1 VHCEA
6 VTISPEEVTMLPRSV
21 IDTYHRELT
30 EILRDKGV
38 DAFRI
43 GGGERLPYKQ
53 LVVCCGGPTEARVSG
68 FPALVE
74 EIVGFPVAPVP
85 TQLTVS
91 SPDPR
96 VDGELHL
103 RNSLI
108 GHMLARVVV
117 LFFESENDYDAWVKD
132 GVEVAFL
139 MATQPSN
146 RDKHFVVMCPQELP
160 MQDIEILTGAGS
172 ISTALDWGGALNRL
186 GDYTAPGF
194 GGMVMIPSGEFGGIR
209 IDKPF
214 LISQDEVT
222 QALYESAEGANPS
235 ELIGSNHPV
244 DSISWFDMV
253 FLSNALSGADVC
265 YTNDALEDSKV
276 SVRGVVSV
284 SVSGEVSVRRVDTCT
299 GFRLP
304 TEREWEYAAMAFS
317 LFEYSGGDDVHEV
330 GWYAGNSNRQ
340 THPVGQ
346 LKPNAFGTYDMS
358 GNVVEWCWDSY
369 REQGFSR
376 VVRGGACRDDADHL
390 RAAFRGLAAPASQ
403 YSDIGGRLARSIY

>member
-1 VHCEA
+1 MGA
-6 VTISPEEVTMLPRSV
+6 SRSPPEEVTMLPRSV

-30 EILRDKGV
+30 EILRDTGV

-53 LVVCCGGPTEARVSG
+53 LVVCCGGPTKARVSG

-108 GHMLARVVV
+108 GHMLAQVVV

-132 GVEVAFL
+132 GVEAAFL
-139 MATQPSN
+139 TATQPSN

-160 MQDIEILTGAGS
+160 MRDIEILTGAGS
-172 ISTALDWGGALNRL
+172 ISTTLDWGGALNRL

-194 GGMVMIPSGEFGGIR
+194 GGMVMVPSGEFGGIR

-214 LISQDEVT
+214 LISQGEVT
-222 QALYESAEGANPS
+222 QALYSSVRGANPS
-235 ELIGSNHPV
+235 RFGGADRPV
-244 DSISWFDMV
+244 EMVTWFDMLR
-253 FLSNALSGADVC
+253 LSNGLSGSGAC
-265 YTNDALEDSKV
+265 YTNIG
-276 SVRGVVSV
+276 RGERGSATWI
-284 SVSGEVSVRRVDTCT
+284 STCT

-304 TEREWEYAAMAFS
+304 TESEWGYVARAFS
-317 LFEYSGGDDVHEV
+317 PFTYSGGDNVDEV
-330 GWYAGNSNRQ
+330 GWYFRNSNDE

-358 GNVVEWCWDSY
+358 GNVYEWCWDLYS
-369 REQGFSR
+369 RERALR
-376 VVRGGACRDDADHL
+376 VLRGGSWDDDADYL
-390 RAAFRGLAAPASQ
+390 RAASRSYDAPAIQ
-403 YSDIGGRLARSIY
+403 YFSLGGRLSRSIY

>member
-1 VHCEA
+1 
-6 VTISPEEVTMLPRSV
+6 MLLRSV
-21 IDTYHRELT
+21 INTYHRELT

-103 RNSLI
+103 RISLI

-117 LFFESENDYDAWVKD
+117 LFFESEDAYYAWAKD
-132 GVEVAFL
+132 GVEAAFL
-139 MATQPSN
+139 TATQPSN
-146 RDKHFVVMCPQELP
+146 RDKHFVVRCPQELP
-160 MQDIEILTGAGS
+160 MRDIEILTGAGS
-172 ISTALDWGGALNRL
+172 ISTTLDWGGALNRL

-214 LISQDEVT
+214 LISQSEVT
-222 QALYESAEGANPS
+222 QALYSSVMGVNPS
-235 ELIGSNHPV
+235 N
-244 DSISWFDMV
+244 F
-253 FLSNALSGADVC
+253 SGADRPVEMISWYAMLRLSNRLSGSNAC
-265 YTNDALEDSKV
+265 YTNIR
-276 SVRGVVSV
+276 RGDRGSATW
-284 SVSGEVSVRRVDTCT
+284 DNACT

-304 TEREWEYAAMAFS
+304 TEHEWEYAARAFS
-317 LFEYSGGDDVHEV
+317 PFTYSGSDNVGEV
-330 GWYAGNSNRQ
+330 GWHFGNSNDQ
-340 THPVGQ
+340 THEVGQ
-346 LKPNAFGTYDMS
+346 LKPNAFGAYDMS
-358 GNVVEWCWDSY
+358 GNVYEWCWDLSSMERAY
-369 REQGFSR
+369 R
-376 VVRGGACRDDADHL
+376 VLRGGSWICDADYL
-390 RAAFRGLAAPASQ
+390 RAAVRDYRTPANQGSN
-403 YSDIGGRLARSIY
+403 YGGRLSKSIY